1 MLTSYYQKKFVLLNM
16 MKKNISFLFFLFFSI
31 NLFSVENDKYMDDT
45 NLKEL
50 ISSKEIA
57 QKIKDVALQIENDYK
72 DKNITFLILLKGAV
86 CFASDLIKEVK
97 TPSTLEFI
105 SCSSYGKNGT
115 KRGKLFV
122 EGLDKLDLSN
132 KHVLIIDDIYD
143 SGTTLTKVREKVLE
157 KNPASVK
164 SILLLVKNVKHVSDV
179 TPDYF
184 LFEIGDHFVV
194 GYGLDYKEYYRGLP
208 SVCYFD

>member
-1 MLTSYYQKKFVLLNM
+1 MLMSYYQRELVLLNM
-16 MKKNISFLFFLFFSI
+16 MMRNISCLFILFFSI
-31 NLFSVENDKYMDDT
+31 NLFGVENDKYMDAN

-50 ISSKEIA
+50 ISSQEIA
-57 QKIKDVALQIENDYK
+57 QKIKDISLQIDNDYK

-115 KRGKLFV
+115 KRGDLFV

-132 KHVLIIDDIYD
+132 KHVLIVDDIYD

-157 KNPASVK
+157 KN
-164 SILLLVKNVKHVSDV
+164 LLLLNQ
-179 TPDYF
+179 Y
-184 LFEIGDHFVV
+184 
-194 GYGLDYKEYYRGLP
+194 
-208 SVCYFD
+208 CC